1 MRRKVMLK
9 PTRVSKSLKTIWVL
23 ILLSLIV
30 PHGVF
35 AQGETTLVNLSS
47 TGERGNRNSHEASI
61 SSDGRYVAFDSSAD
75 NLVTNDSNGSRDVFV
90 NDRKTRQTTRVSVSS
105 AGVQGNSYSN
115 QPSIS
120 FYGRYVA
127 FDSDADNLVDS
138 DNNGANDV
146 FVRDREAGQTTRV
159 SLSSSGSEGNGA
171 SYSSSISSDGRYVVF
186 FSDASNLVDSDSN
199 DSSDVFVHDR
209 QTGETSLVNVSSAGA
224 QGNSTFYYPS
234 VPSISSD
241 GRYVAFGSNADSLVT
256 GDSNSVRDVF
266 IRDREAGQTT
276 RVSVSSSDAQ
286 GNGASY
292 WPSISSDGRYVA
304 FSSDATNLVAIDSNG
319 FNDTFVHDRQTGQ
332 TTRVS
337 ISSAGAQGSI
347 SGFYWGSSVPSISSD
362 GQHVAFSSA
371 ADNLVA
377 NDNNDFGDVFVHN
390 RQTGQTTRVSVSS
403 SGGEGNSTS
412 NYPSISSNGRYV
424 AFESSADNL
433 VLMPGETSNT
443 NDVYVHD
450 RFPGSAGN
458 FQPHLP
464 LLLLEY

>member
-1 MRRKVMLK
+1 
-9 PTRVSKSLKTIWVL
+9 
-23 ILLSLIV
+23 LSLIV

-47 TGERGNRNSHEASI
+47 MGERGNRNSYEASI

-90 NDRKTRQTTRVSVSS
+90 HDRKTRQTTRVSVSS
-105 AGVQGNSYSN
+105 ADVQGNSYSN
-115 QPSIS
+115 QPAIS

-171 SYSSSISSDGRYVVF
+171 SYSSSISSDGRYVAF

-199 DSSDVFVHDR
+199 GSSDVFVHDR
-209 QTGETSLVNVSSAGA
+209 QTGETSRVNVSSAGA

-241 GRYVAFGSNADSLVT
+241 GRYVAFGS
-256 GDSNSVRDVF
+256 
-266 IRDREAGQTT
+266 
-276 RVSVSSSDAQ
+276 
-286 GNGASY
+286 
-292 WPSISSDGRYVA
+292 
-304 FSSDATNLVAIDSNG
+304 DATNLVANDSNG
-319 FNDTFVHDRQTGQ
+319 LSDTFVHDRQTGQ

-337 ISSAGAQGSI
+337 ISSAGAQGTT
-347 SGFYWGSSVPSISSD
+347 SGFSLGSLAQSISSG
-362 GQHVAFSSA
+362 GQHVAFSSW

-377 NDNNDFGDVFVHN
+377 NDNNNAGDVFVHD
-390 RQTGQTTRVSVSS
+390 RQTGQTSRVSVSS
-403 SGGEGNSTS
+403 SGVEGNWKSDG
-412 NYPSISSNGRYV
+412 PSISSDGQYV
-424 AFESSADNL
+424 AFDSAADNL

-450 RFPGSAGN
+450 RFPQSARN
-458 FQPHLP
+458 TQPHVP
-464 LLLLEY
+464 ILLLDY